1 MTPIKF
7 CGLSTPET
15 VAAAVRAGAGWL
27 GFVFYPRSPRH
38 LEPAQAAALT
48 ALVPPGIGRVAVLVD
63 ADDALIDAVIA
74 AGIDT
79 LQLHGRETP
88 DRIAAV
94 KARTGQQVWL
104 ARGVANRADIA
115 AAIAGAGPAD
125 KLLLDAKPAA
135 VPGASE
141 FPGGASMLPGG
152 ASMLP
157 GGASMLPGGASMLPG
172 GNGVA
177 FDWRLMLG
185 VQPPLPWGLSGGL
198 DAGNVG
204 AALAVLKPAFVDVSS
219 GIEERPGV
227 KSVAKIMA
235 FADAVRR
242 P

>member
-1 MTPIKF
+1 MIPIKF

-27 GFVFYPRSPRH
+27 GFVFFPRSPRH
-38 LEPAQAAALT
+38 LEPERAAALT

-88 DRIAAV
+88 ERIAAV
-94 KARTGQQVWL
+94 RARTGLPVWA

-125 KLLLDAKPAA
+125 RLLLDAKPP
-135 VPGASE
+135 VGA
-141 FPGGASMLPGG
+141 GAGVADLPGG
-152 ASMLP
+152 A
-157 GGASMLPGGASMLPG
+157 GVADLPG

-204 AALAVLKPAFVDVSS
+204 AALAVLQPAFVDVSS
-219 GIEERPGV
+219 GTEDRPGV
-227 KSVAKIMA
+227 KSIAKIMA
-235 FADAVRR
+235 FADAVRAA
-242 P
+242 

>member
-1 MTPIKF
+1 MIPIKF

-27 GFVFYPRSPRH
+27 GFVFFPRSPRH
-38 LEPAQAAALT
+38 LEPERAAALT

-88 DRIAAV
+88 ERIAAV
-94 KARTGQQVWL
+94 KARTGLAVWA

-125 KLLLDAKPAA
+125 RLLLDAKPPA
-135 VPGASE
+135 GA
-141 FPGGASMLPGG
+141 GARVADLPGG
-152 ASMLP
+152 A
-157 GGASMLPGGASMLPG
+157 GVADLPG

-204 AALAVLKPAFVDVSS
+204 AALAVLQPAFVDVSS
-219 GIEERPGV
+219 GTEERPGV
-227 KSVAKIMA
+227 KSIAKIMA
-235 FADAVRR
+235 FADAVRAA
-242 P
+242 

>member
-1 MTPIKF
+1 MIPIKF

-27 GFVFYPRSPRH
+27 GFVFFPRSPRH
-38 LEPAQAAALT
+38 LEPERAAALT

-88 DRIAAV
+88 ERIAAV
-94 KARTGQQVWL
+94 KARTGLPVWA

-125 KLLLDAKPAA
+125 RLLLDAKPPA
-135 VPGASE
+135 GARV
-141 FPGGASMLPGG
+141 ADLPGG
-152 ASMLP
+152 AGL
-157 GGASMLPGGASMLPG
+157 ADLPG

-204 AALAVLKPAFVDVSS
+204 AALAVLQPAFVDVSS
-219 GIEERPGV
+219 GTEDRPGV
-227 KSVAKIMA
+227 KSIAKIMA
-235 FADAVRR
+235 FADAVRAA
-242 P
+242 

>member
-1 MTPIKF
+1 
-7 CGLSTPET
+7 
-15 VAAAVRAGAGWL
+15 VAAAVCAGAGWL
-27 GFVFYPRSPRH
+27 GFVFFPRSPRH
-38 LEPAQAAALT
+38 LEPERAAALT

-88 DRIAAV
+88 ERIAAV
-94 KARTGQQVWL
+94 KARTGLAVWA

-125 KLLLDAKPAA
+125 RLLLDAKPP
-135 VPGASE
+135 VGA
-141 FPGGASMLPGG
+141 GAGVADLPGG
-152 ASMLP
+152 A
-157 GGASMLPGGASMLPG
+157 GVADLPG

-204 AALAVLKPAFVDVSS
+204 AALAVLQPAFVDVSS
-219 GIEERPGV
+219 GTEDRPGV
-227 KSVAKIMA
+227 KSIAKIMA
-235 FADAVRR
+235 FADAVRAA
-242 P
+242 

>member
-1 MTPIKF
+1 MIPIKF

-27 GFVFYPRSPRH
+27 GFVFFPRSPRH
-38 LEPAQAAALT
+38 LEPERAAALT

-88 DRIAAV
+88 ERIAAV
-94 KARTGQQVWL
+94 KARTGLPVWA

-125 KLLLDAKPAA
+125 RLLLDAKPP
-135 VPGASE
+135 VGA
-141 FPGGASMLPGG
+141 GAGV
-152 ASMLP
+152 AD
-157 GGASMLPGGASMLPG
+157 LPG

-204 AALAVLKPAFVDVSS
+204 AALAVLQPAFVDVSS
-219 GIEERPGV
+219 GTEDRPGV
-227 KSVAKIMA
+227 KSIAKIMA
-235 FADAVRR
+235 FADAVRAA
-242 P
+242 

>member
-1 MTPIKF
+1 MIPIKF

-27 GFVFYPRSPRH
+27 GFVFFPRSPRH
-38 LEPAQAAALT
+38 LEPERAAALT

-88 DRIAAV
+88 ERIAAV
-94 KARTGQQVWL
+94 KARTGLAVWA

-125 KLLLDAKPAA
+125 RLLLDAKPPA
-135 VPGASE
+135 GARV
-141 FPGGASMLPGG
+141 ADLPGG
-152 ASMLP
+152 A
-157 GGASMLPGGASMLPG
+157 GVADLPG

-204 AALAVLKPAFVDVSS
+204 AALAVLQPAFVDVSS
-219 GIEERPGV
+219 GTEDRPGV
-227 KSVAKIMA
+227 KSIAKIMA
-235 FADAVRR
+235 FADAVRAA
-242 P
+242 

>member
-1 MTPIKF
+1 MIPIKF

-27 GFVFYPRSPRH
+27 GFVFFPRSPRH
-38 LEPAQAAALT
+38 LEPERAAALT

-88 DRIAAV
+88 ERIAAV
-94 KARTGQQVWL
+94 KARTGLAVWA

-125 KLLLDAKPAA
+125 RLLLDAKPP
-135 VPGASE
+135 VGA
-141 FPGGASMLPGG
+141 GAGVADLPGCAG
-152 ASMLP
+152 VAD
-157 GGASMLPGGASMLPG
+157 LPG

-204 AALAVLKPAFVDVSS
+204 AALAVLQPAFVDVSS
-219 GIEERPGV
+219 GTEDRPGV
-227 KSVAKIMA
+227 KSIAKIMA
-235 FADAVRR
+235 FADAVRAA
-242 P
+242 

>member
-1 MTPIKF
+1 MIPIKF

-27 GFVFYPRSPRH
+27 GFVFFPRSPRH
-38 LEPAQAAALT
+38 LEPERAAALT

-88 DRIAAV
+88 ERIAAV
-94 KARTGQQVWL
+94 KARTGLPVWA

-125 KLLLDAKPAA
+125 RLLLDAKPPA
-135 VPGASE
+135 GA
-141 FPGGASMLPGG
+141 GARVADLPGG
-152 ASMLP
+152 A
-157 GGASMLPGGASMLPG
+157 GVADLPG

-204 AALAVLKPAFVDVSS
+204 AALAVLQPEFVDVSS
-219 GIEERPGV
+219 GTEDRPGV
-227 KSVAKIMA
+227 KSIAKIMA
-235 FADAVRR
+235 FADAVRAA
-242 P
+242 

>member
-1 MTPIKF
+1 
-7 CGLSTPET
+7 
-15 VAAAVRAGAGWL
+15 
-27 GFVFYPRSPRH
+27 
-38 LEPAQAAALT
+38 
-48 ALVPPGIGRVAVLVD
+48 VLVD

-88 DRIAAV
+88 ERIAAV
-94 KARTGQQVWL
+94 KARTGLAVWA

-125 KLLLDAKPAA
+125 RLLLDAKPP
-135 VPGASE
+135 VGA
-141 FPGGASMLPGG
+141 GAGV
-152 ASMLP
+152 AD
-157 GGASMLPGGASMLPG
+157 LPG

-204 AALAVLKPAFVDVSS
+204 AALAVLQPAFVDVSS
-219 GIEERPGV
+219 GTEDRPGV
-227 KSVAKIMA
+227 KSIAKIMA
-235 FADAVRR
+235 FADAVRAA
-242 P
+242 

>member
-1 MTPIKF
+1 MIPIKF

-15 VAAAVRAGAGWL
+15 VAAAVCAGAGWL
-27 GFVFYPRSPRH
+27 GFVFFPRSPRH
-38 LEPAQAAALT
+38 LEPERAAALT

-88 DRIAAV
+88 ERIAAV
-94 KARTGQQVWL
+94 KARTGLPVWA

-125 KLLLDAKPAA
+125 RLLLDAKPPA
-135 VPGASE
+135 GA
-141 FPGGASMLPGG
+141 GTADLPGG
-152 ASMLP
+152 A
-157 GGASMLPGGASMLPG
+157 GVADLPG

-204 AALAVLKPAFVDVSS
+204 AALAVLQPAFVDVSS
-219 GIEERPGV
+219 GTEDRPGV
-227 KSVAKIMA
+227 KSIAKIMA
-235 FADAVRR
+235 FADAVRAA
-242 P
+242 